1 MVREKRKDSEKR
13 FKNSGGV
20 FSVFKGA
27 KKAKLASEK
36 NEKALF
42 KPIPGKVT
50 LILEHMLT
58 GIQILA
64 RKRIVSVME
73 IQKKKPLA
81 SDKVLVSVDV
91 RQLIQESTNPVQSTN
106 FKSSRSKTESFET
119 GDNRLILRSQNKDF
133 RLTGE
138 AKPAKFNLD
147 GREIQRYNML
157 LERKIIGES
166 VDDVWTVR
174 TYCRGRTE
182 IRRWGDSDDKL
193 TGSLTSASSPK
204 LHGILAERRLSQID
218 SLD

>member
-1 MVREKRKDSEKR
+1 M
-13 FKNSGGV
+13 

-138 AKPAKFNLD
+138 AKPAKFKLD
-147 GREIQRYNML
+147 GRDKHLKRIQYNFL
-157 LERKIIGES
+157 CQCIDQRLE
-166 VDDVWTVR
+166 
-174 TYCRGRTE
+174 
-182 IRRWGDSDDKL
+182 KL
-193 TGSLTSASSPK
+193 YQGGVGS
-204 LHGILAERRLSQID
+204 RLWIS
-218 SLD
+218 